1 MLVKAQLMNT
11 FSANSLL
18 YSNKTKVLFFSTIP
32 LSFSL
37 QTALSAIR
45 KETESCFPGKTDC
58 N

>member
-45 KETESCFPGKTDC
+45 KETVLFSW
-58 N
+58 